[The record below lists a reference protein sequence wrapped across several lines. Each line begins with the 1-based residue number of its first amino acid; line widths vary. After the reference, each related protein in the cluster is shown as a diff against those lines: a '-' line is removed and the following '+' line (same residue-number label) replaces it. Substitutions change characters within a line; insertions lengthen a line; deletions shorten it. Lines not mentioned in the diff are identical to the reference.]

1 MQDKPVYNFV
11 YKVFFL
17 TFFPFLGRIDL
28 RSLVDVLGHQQ
39 QYICHTVAVCL
50 PKCCLIASIK
60 PLRGCTSN
68 IVRGTYV
75 LSTSIYGYRNGP
87 FGSVPFDQLINSHYI
102 TYFRKN
108 ISIFSILGLFLK
120 IIICLFCYKFEYYS
134 ILSKLKNFVKGRC
147 LKINFCAWHI
157 PVSDY

>member
-68 IVRGTYV
+68 TIRGTYV

-120 IIICLFCYKFEYYS
+120 IIMVFVLIIVMLFTYLLYLENVFAN
-134 ILSKLKNFVKGRC
+134 SK
-147 LKINFCAWHI
+147 H
-157 PVSDY
+157 